1 MGKHRK
7 HIDIIAEVLKAT
19 DKENG
24 KASIMH
30 RINLSYA
37 GLRKYLNLVCFCG
50 LVDVVFKKYVLTTKG
65 RNFLEQYDSIV
76 QKSRFIVESNLELHG
91 QLEAVENMLEIM
103 TSS

>member
-1 MGKHRK
+1 VGKHCK
-7 HIDIIAEVLKAT
+7 HVDIIAEVLKAT

-24 KASIMH
+24 KASIMY
-30 RINLSYA
+30 RLNLSYV
-37 GLRKYLNLVCFCG
+37 GLCKYLNLVCFFD
-50 LVDVVFKKYVLTTKG
+50 LVDVVSKKYVLTTKG

-91 QLEAVENMLEIM
+91 QVEAVENMLEIM